1 MIMSMRHNTF
11 SEIFVSIRSVD
22 NLFQN
27 GLSHSVS
34 CTSTSSGSNVLF
46 LVNVVKVGHPVR

>member
-1 MIMSMRHNTF
+1 MIISMRPNMF

-34 CTSTSSGSNVLF
+34 YTSTSSGSNVLF
-46 LVNVVKVGHPVR
+46 LVNVVKVGHPVK